1 MMKKYCFNM
10 IEIILAISII
20 AIGLS
25 SVMALFISGIRT
37 GNDTVI
43 SSNMPDV
50 SESLLNH
57 IRAEI
62 DKCRSENGWDGD
74 KLAKIAPTTPGD
86 PKFSDKLAEGSNGD
100 VITGDNSGNFLY
112 RQLSVSAVDA
122 SGKPTS
128 YVPSFAAIASVKT
141 VSRPVGDI
149 VMTDPSDLKGAQFAN
164 TAALKDAEG
173 TTLDTGLMNKF
184 RRVVQVTISYPADS
198 ATKESKTYVMEF
210 FNDRYDRFNR
220 EKEDATP
227 TP

>member
-62 DKCRSENGWDGD
+62 DKCRSENGWNETE
-74 KLAKIAPTTPGD
+74 LVKIAPATPGVPD
-86 PKFSDKLAEGSNGD
+86 FSDKLAEGSNGD

-122 SGKPTS
+122 SGKPTK
-128 YVPSFAAIASVKT
+128 YIPSFAAIASVKT
-141 VSRPVGDI
+141 VSRPFGDI
-149 VMTDPSDLKGAQFAN
+149 VITDPSDLKGAQFN

-173 TTLDTGLMNKF
+173 KSGNDLMNKF

-198 ATKESKTYVMEF
+198 ATKDSKTYVMEF